1 MGSPDEFL
9 NAAVDN
15 VRAFNDA
22 TSVHQLF
29 DRALTADEA
38 YGILDATE
46 ILTRL
51 ILRTLVQLNI
61 AVGQSLSVSH
71 RDGDTTTVVDAAV
84 APLTAAAVHMAETA
98 HFISVAGENTYPLLA
113 EAFGDTGTVDETRPS
128 HPIVAAV
135 RGWASRS
142 HRSARA
148 ALTAS

>member
-22 TSVHQLF
+22 TSGHQLF

-38 YGILDATE
+38 YGILDTTE
-46 ILTRL
+46 VLTRL
-51 ILRTLVQLNI
+51 MLRTLVQLNI
-61 AVGQSLSVSH
+61 AVGQSLFVSH
-71 RDGDTTTVVDAAV
+71 RDGDTAIVDAAT
-84 APLTAAAVHMAETA
+84 APLTAAAAHMAQTA

-113 EAFGDTGTVDETRPS
+113 KALDDTGTAGETHPS
-128 HPIVAAV
+128 HSIVAMV
-135 RGWASRS
+135 RGWACLSR
-142 HRSARA
+142 RDGRV

>member
-1 MGSPDEFL
+1 MASPDEFL
-9 NAAVDN
+9 NEAIDN

-51 ILRTLVQLNI
+51 MLRTLVQLNI

-71 RDGDTTTVVDAAV
+71 RDGDTAIVDAAT
-84 APLTAAAVHMAETA
+84 APLTAAAVHMAQTA

-113 EAFGDTGTVDETRPS
+113 EALDDTGAADETHPS
-128 HPIVAAV
+128 HSIVAAV

-142 HRSARA
+142 RQAGRA
-148 ALTAS
+148 VLAAS